1 MLACECAL
9 PSHQAMHSKIHQAR
23 FDYVDTCRR
32 VEEDQADAAI
42 NQLVSVESVPIGDIE
57 KPPEGDCHSA
67 SLHTGGIG
75 LI

>member
-32 VEEDQADAAI
+32 VEDQADAAV
-42 NQLVSVESVPIGDIE
+42 NQLVSVESVPIGDIG

-67 SLHTGGIG
+67 TGGIG
-75 LI
+75 VI

>member
-32 VEEDQADAAI
+32 VEEDQADAAV
-42 NQLVSVESVPIGDIE
+42 NQSTRFRGKRSYWGHRKAP
-57 KPPEGDCHSA
+57 
-67 SLHTGGIG
+67 
-75 LI
+75 